1 MKLEEVV
8 RRALSLESGAAVT
21 DADGPGLLPGW
32 DSLGH
37 VRVLTAVETAYAL
50 RFDVRDIAKVKRLS
64 DIKDAL
70 RARGVTGF

>member
-1 MKLEEVV
+1 MKLEELV
-8 RRALSLESGAAVT
+8 RRTLCLGAEVPVT
-21 DADGPGLLPGW
+21 DADGPGALPGW

-37 VRVLTAVETAYAL
+37 VRLLSAVEAAYSL
-50 RFDVRDIAKVKRLS
+50 RLDVRDIAKIKRLS

>member
-1 MKLEEVV
+1 MKLEELV
-8 RRALSLESGAAVT
+8 RRTFGLASGAPVT

-37 VRVLTAVETAYAL
+37 VRLLTAVEAEYRL
-50 RFDVRDIAKVKRLS
+50 RLDVRDIAKIRRLS

-70 RARGVTGF
+70 RASGASGW